1 MVVHWNCGKLN
12 GSGVGPSWM
21 NDYQRSRMKIGPYF
35 GLKTTL
41 FEVEKG
47 GLRDYGIVRNS
58 AMITIRNKTADVEKI
73 KPRNTPNTQKD
84 LVIIHKLLISIHI

>member
-1 MVVHWNCGKLN
+1 
-12 GSGVGPSWM
+12 M

-35 GLKTTL
+35 GLKTTF

-84 LVIIHKLLISIHI
+84 LVMQKESYALVRFGVAPRQLIQSVRE